1 MGMRKAIA
9 SETNTMQDTVRAFTE
24 DDWTAGPR
32 TGPLRFR
39 QARFEDHCQIAALQS
54 RYGLPAKPYE
64 EWTHLWANNPVYREF
79 HDWPIGWV
87 FQKDDNEIV
96 GHIANIPLSY
106 EFQGRKLIAATCR
119 GLVVDSRYR
128 TYAFRLLRHFLDQ
141 KNIDLLFNTTANANA
156 SRAHEVFRTLRV
168 PTGAWDRS
176 SFWITNYSGF
186 VASVFT
192 KKQVPLAQQLSLPLS
207 VGLHLKEKATWTR
220 FKKSNNGF
228 EIMSCS
234 HFDQPFEDFWQAL
247 RRSRPGLLLA
257 TRSQAVLEWHF
268 KYALAQKKA
277 WIVVA
282 ASGSQLLAYSLFL
295 RHDVPEYQL
304 RRLRLIDFQT
314 LEGKNESL
322 VPMIDLAL
330 KRCRAE
336 GVHMLEA
343 LGFPPDK
350 QSIIDRAAP
359 YKRGLN
365 CWPYFYKSNGKNLA
379 ENLNNPTVWDP
390 SCFDGDAS
398 L

>member
-1 MGMRKAIA
+1 
-9 SETNTMQDTVRAFTE
+9 
-24 DDWTAGPR
+24 
-32 TGPLRFR
+32 
-39 QARFEDHCQIAALQS
+39 
-54 RYGLPAKPYE
+54 
-64 EWTHLWANNPVYREF
+64 
-79 HDWPIGWV
+79 
-87 FQKDDNEIV
+87 
-96 GHIANIPLSY
+96 
-106 EFQGRKLIAATCR
+106 
-119 GLVVDSRYR
+119 
-128 TYAFRLLRHFLDQ
+128 
-141 KNIDLLFNTTANANA
+141 
-156 SRAHEVFRTLRV
+156 
-168 PTGAWDRS
+168 
-176 SFWITNYSGF
+176 
-186 VASVFT
+186 
-192 KKQVPLAQQLSLPLS
+192 
-207 VGLHLKEKATWTR
+207 
-220 FKKSNNGF
+220 
-228 EIMSCS
+228 
-234 HFDQPFEDFWQAL
+234 
-247 RRSRPGLLLA
+247 LLLA